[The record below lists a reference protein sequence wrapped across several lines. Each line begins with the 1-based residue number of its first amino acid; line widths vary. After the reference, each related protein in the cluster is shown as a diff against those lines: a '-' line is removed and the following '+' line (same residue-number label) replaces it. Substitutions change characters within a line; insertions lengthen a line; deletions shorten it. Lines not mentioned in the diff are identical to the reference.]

1 MGNKTR
7 HKGKASFTCQM
18 CTASFSNAPVY
29 EMQFMITDITLDVC
43 RKCAYRERFGNKNWK
58 KQMKKGVLDG

>member
-1 MGNKTR
+1 
-7 HKGKASFTCQM
+7 M

-43 RKCAYRERFGNKNWK
+43 RKCAYRENYGAKFAKKAK
-58 KQMKKGVLDG
+58 KQKLLEKLNHNFNGNLPKPEK